1 MRLENKVAIITG
13 GASGIG
19 LAAVKRF
26 VAEGAKVAIVDYD
39 KEAGEKV
46 AASFG
51 EHVAFFEVDVSKLQQ
66 VKQMAADVFEKFGKI
81 DILINNAGI
90 TRDATLLKMTEE
102 DFEKVVQ
109 INLNGVF
116 YCTQAVTPYL
126 IEQKCGRIISTSSV
140 SAERGNF
147 GQTNYT
153 ATKAAI
159 IGMTK
164 TWAKELGRK
173 GITVNAVAPG
183 FIATEMVESV
193 PSEISGLVQ
202 TITSMQRIGSPDDV
216 ANAYLFLASDEASY
230 ITGHVLHVDGGIMM

>member
-1 MRLENKVAIITG
+1 MRLQHKVAVITG

-26 VAEGAKVAIVDYD
+26 VEEGAQVAIIDFN

-46 AASFG
+46 ALSFG
-51 EHVAFFEVDVSKLQQ
+51 ESVKFFEADVSKKQQ
-66 VKQMAADVFEKFGKI
+66 IQQAFTEIVKAFSKI

-116 YCTQAVTPYL
+116 NCTQAAVPYM
-126 IEQKCGRIISTSSV
+126 IAQNSGRIINTSSV
-140 SAERGNF
+140 TGVNGNV
-147 GQTNYT
+147 GQTNYA

-183 FIATEMVESV
+183 FIATAMVEHIPEKIVQQMQSI
-193 PSEISGLVQ
+193 ISLQALGK
-202 TITSMQRIGSPDDV
+202 PEDV
-216 ANAYLFLASDEASY
+216 ANAYLFLASDEAKY